1 MLGVNDNYI
10 SGIMFSNNYMPIN
23 KIEWFYLS
31 LVSDICIKYHCKKL
45 ISEGNI

>member
-10 SGIMFSNNYMPIN
+10 SGIMFSNYMLIN
-23 KIEWFYLS
+23 KIEWIYLS